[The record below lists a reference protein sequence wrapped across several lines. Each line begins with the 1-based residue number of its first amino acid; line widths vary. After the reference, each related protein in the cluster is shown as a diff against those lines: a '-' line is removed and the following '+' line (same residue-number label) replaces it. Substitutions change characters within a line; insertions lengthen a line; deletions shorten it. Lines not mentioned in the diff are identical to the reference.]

1 MKKLIIA
8 LFTLFSFT
16 NANAGGCLLEQ
27 SDDINVTWKAY
38 KTFAKLGVGGEF
50 TDVKYTPNKKSGKNF
65 KELFVGSK
73 VSIDISKIDTK
84 NEGRDKTLVEM
95 FFSKLK
101 GGKIEGVIKDIN
113 ADKSK
118 NGKRPYT
125 GTLDVSLSMNGKT
138 LLIPM
143 RYRYIKGD
151 FQAIGTIDLFDFNG
165 QSALASINKSCFKLH
180 KGKTWSDVNI
190 AFRTTIKASL
200 CDTKLCDT
208 NLTDINSTDINC
220 TKFKIK
226 DKK

>member
-1 MKKLIIA
+1 MKRII
-8 LFTLFSFT
+8 LSTLLLLSLG
-16 NANAGGCLLEQ
+16 NANGCLLEQ

-50 TDVKYTPNKKSGKNF
+50 TDVKYTANKKSGKNF

-73 VSIDISKIDTK
+73 VSIDISKVDTK
-84 NEGRDKTLVEM
+84 NKGRDKTLVDM
-95 FFSKLK
+95 FFAKLK

-118 NGKRPYT
+118 DGKRPYT
-125 GTLDVSLSMNGKT
+125 GTLDVSLTMNEKT

-143 RYRYIKGD
+143 RYRYKKGD
-151 FQAIGTIDLFDFNG
+151 FQAIGTIDIFDFNG
-165 QSALASINKSCFKLH
+165 QSALSSINKSCFDLH

-200 CDTKLCDT
+200 CDGDVTKCKVKICDT
-208 NLTDINSTDINC
+208 NLSDANIS
-220 TKFKIK
+220 KFKV
-226 DKK
+226 KK

>member
-1 MKKLIIA
+1 MKKIA
-8 LFTLFSFT
+8 VIMMALLSFNT
-16 NANAGGCLLEQ
+16 AQAGGCLLEQ

-38 KTFAKLGVGGEF
+38 KTFAKLGVGGQF
-50 TDVKYTPNKKSGKNF
+50 TSVNYTPNKKSGSNF

-84 NEGRDKTLVEM
+84 NEGRDKTLVDM
-95 FFSKLK
+95 FFKQLK
-101 GGKIEGVIKDIN
+101 GEKIEGVIKDIK

-118 NGKRPYT
+118 NGKRPYR
-125 GTLDVSLSMNGKT
+125 GTLDVSLTMNEKT

-143 RYRYIKGD
+143 RYKYNKGD
-151 FQAIGTIDLFDFNG
+151 FQAMGTIDLFDFNG

-180 KGKTWSDVNI
+180 KGKTWSDVSI

-200 CDTKLCDT
+200 CGTKLCDT
-208 NLTDINSTDINC
+208 NLTDSNC